1 MIDDKCLHCER
12 FGVSCSCSNFI
23 EMTPEE
29 LLEYWKIRKKIL
41 GYTNKDISVISTVPI
56 GTVDRVFTGK
66 NPDFQYKTSQP
77 ITIALLPKGQQKNGC
92 EEPFAGKSKELE
104 ERNKELEEENQE
116 LKDIIVNIKKST
128 IQKQNR
134 LLMAAAYFAPWILF
148 ITVWLFSK

>member
-116 LKDIIVNIKKST
+116 LKDIIVKIKKST
-128 IQKQNR
+128 IQKRNS